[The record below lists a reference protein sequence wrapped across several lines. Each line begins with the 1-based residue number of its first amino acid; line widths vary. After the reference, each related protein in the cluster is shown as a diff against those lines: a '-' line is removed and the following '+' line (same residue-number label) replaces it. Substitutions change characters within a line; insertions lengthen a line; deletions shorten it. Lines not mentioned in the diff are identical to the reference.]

1 MSDVSGL
8 VKETDF
14 NSKIIE
20 VEGKYLVIVV

>member
-1 MSDVSGL
+1 MSDVSDL